1 MFPFLPYYQ
10 FFSILPGK
18 KSNKN
23 NNKIIFF
30 FLPGQP
36 SPAYDFASVLLSQQQ
51 PYLLA
56 RVAHFGT
63 GSVKE
68 STSFMNVINMVLK
81 I

>member
-18 KSNKN
+18 KS
-23 NNKIIFF
+23 NKIIFF

-68 STSFMNVINMVLK
+68 STFFMNVINMVLK